1 MSRLYTTKM
10 RRGTLGSKSLL
21 IRRVQKNRIQKMINL
36 SNNTVPESVKE
47 STNAY
52 LQELVSTPKGAH
64 VLKRWMLAFFIIFII
79 TLFLPWQ
86 QNIRGKGTLT
96 ALNPA
101 ERPQSIQ
108 SVIAGRIEK
117 WNIVEGQLVKKGD
130 TLVILSELKDDY
142 FDPQLPTRLNE
153 QLQAKK
159 EALSSYNAKADALQ
173 KQQDALVKN
182 LALSLEKA
190 RNKVKQNRS
199 KVAADSADVQA
210 EMLQVKIAND
220 RLLRGLSQEKQ
231 GIVSLNE
238 MESRRL
244 KVQETQNKLISVQ
257 NKLAISRQE
266 LINSQIE
273 LNSIGA
279 EYAEKIAK
287 ASSDRSSALASV
299 ADGQSEISK
308 IINKQASVDIRRGF
322 YIVRAPQDGYVV
334 KASKTGIGETLK
346 ETEAI
351 CTLQPINPNLAVEL
365 YVKAM
370 DVPLIQQGRIARL
383 EFEGWPAIQF
393 SGWPSVSVGT
403 FAGKV
408 KVIDMIDSKNGEY
421 RLLITSEEGHW
432 PKQLRV
438 GSGVYGWIML
448 DDVPIWYELWRQ
460 LNAFP
465 PSLKAAPEEGEKDKK
480 EK

>member
-1 MSRLYTTKM
+1 ML
-10 RRGTLGSKSLL
+10 
-21 IRRVQKNRIQKMINL
+21 NL
-36 SNNTVPESVKE
+36 SKNNIPNSVKD
-47 STNAY
+47 SSDTF
-52 LQELVSTPKGAH
+52 LQELVSTPKGTH
-64 VLKRWMLAFFIIFII
+64 ILKRWLLGFFIIFII

-86 QNIRGKGTLT
+86 QNINGKGMLT

-101 ERPQSIQ
+101 ERPQNIQ
-108 SVIAGRIEK
+108 NVIAGRIEK
-117 WNIVEGQLVKKGD
+117 WNVTEGQLVKKGD
-130 TLVILSELKDDY
+130 TLVVLSELKDDY
-142 FDPQLPTRLNE
+142 FDPQLPARLSE
-153 QLQAKK
+153 QMQAKK
-159 EALSSYNAKADALQ
+159 TALENYQAKADALQ
-173 KQQDALVKN
+173 KQQEALMKN
-182 LALSLEKA
+182 WELSLEKA

-199 KVAADSADVQA
+199 KVNADSVDVQA
-210 EMLQVKIAND
+210 EQWQVKVAQD
-220 RLLRGLSQEKQ
+220 RLQRGVSQERQ

-238 MESRRL
+238 METRRL
-244 KVQETQNKLISVQ
+244 KVQETQNKLNSVQ

-273 LNSIGA
+273 LNA
-279 EYAEKIAK
+279 VNADYAEKIAK
-287 ASSDRSSALASV
+287 ARSDRSTALAAFS
-299 ADGQSEISK
+299 DGQSELSK
-308 IINKQASVDIRRGF
+308 LLNKQASVDIRRGF

-334 KASKTGIGETLK
+334 KALKAGIGETLK
-346 ETEAI
+346 ETESI

-370 DVPLIQQGRIARL
+370 DVPLIQEGRIARL

-421 RLLITSEEGHW
+421 RLLITPENGNW
-432 PKQLRV
+432 PKQLRM

-448 DDVPIWYELWRQ
+448 DNVPVWYELWRQ

-465 PSLKAAPEEGEKDKK
+465 PSLKAAPEEGEKSKK

>member
-1 MSRLYTTKM
+1 
-10 RRGTLGSKSLL
+10 LG
-21 IRRVQKNRIQKMINL
+21 
-36 SNNTVPESVKE
+36 
-47 STNAY
+47 
-52 LQELVSTPKGAH
+52 
-64 VLKRWMLAFFIIFII
+64 FFIIFII

-86 QNIRGKGTLT
+86 QNINGKGMLT

-101 ERPQSIQ
+101 ERPQNIQ
-108 SVIAGRIEK
+108 NVIAGRIEK
-117 WNIVEGQLVKKGD
+117 WNVTEGQLVKKGD
-130 TLVILSELKDDY
+130 TLVVLSELKDDY
-142 FDPQLPTRLNE
+142 FDPQLPARLSE
-153 QLQAKK
+153 QMQAKK
-159 EALSSYNAKADALQ
+159 TALENYQAKADALQ
-173 KQQDALVKN
+173 KQQEALMKN
-182 LALSLEKA
+182 WELSLEKA

-199 KVAADSADVQA
+199 KVNADSVDVQA
-210 EMLQVKIAND
+210 EQWQVKVAQD
-220 RLLRGLSQEKQ
+220 RLQRGVSQERQ

-238 MESRRL
+238 METRRL
-244 KVQETQNKLISVQ
+244 KVQETQNKLNSVQ

-273 LNSIGA
+273 LNA
-279 EYAEKIAK
+279 VNADYAEKIAK
-287 ASSDRSSALASV
+287 ARSDRSTALAAFS
-299 ADGQSEISK
+299 DGQSELSK
-308 IINKQASVDIRRGF
+308 LLNKQASVDIRRGF

-334 KASKTGIGETLK
+334 KALKAGIGETLK
-346 ETEAI
+346 ETESI

-370 DVPLIQQGRIARL
+370 DVPLIQEGRIARL

-421 RLLITSEEGHW
+421 RLLITPENGNW
-432 PKQLRV
+432 PKQLRM

-448 DDVPIWYELWRQ
+448 DNVPVWYELWRQ

-465 PSLKAAPEEGEKDKK
+465 PSLKAAPEEGEKSKK

>member
-1 MSRLYTTKM
+1 ML
-10 RRGTLGSKSLL
+10 
-21 IRRVQKNRIQKMINL
+21 NL
-36 SNNTVPESVKE
+36 SNNVVPESVKE
-47 STNAY
+47 SSNAY
-52 LQELVSTPKGAH
+52 IQELVSTPKSTH
-64 VLKRWMLAFFIIFII
+64 VLKRWLLGFFIIFII
-79 TLFLPWQ
+79 VLFLPWQ
-86 QNIRGKGTLT
+86 QNINGKGTLT
-96 ALNPA
+96 ALSPS

-108 SVIAGRIEK
+108 NVIAGRIEK
-117 WNIVEGQLVKKGD
+117 WNVAEGQLVKKGD
-130 TLVILSELKDDY
+130 TLVILSELKDEY
-142 FDPQLPTRLNE
+142 FDPQLPLRLNE

-159 EALSSYNAKADALQ
+159 EALDSYEAKADALQ
-173 KQQDALVKN
+173 KQIDALSQN
-182 LALSLEKA
+182 WQLSLEKA
-190 RNKVKQNRS
+190 RNKVKQNRA
-199 KVAADSADVQA
+199 KVNADSADIQA
-210 EMLQVKIAND
+210 EKLQVKIAQD
-220 RLLRGLSQEKQ
+220 RLDRGLTQEKH

-238 MESRRL
+238 IETRRL

-273 LNSIGA
+273 LNSINA

-287 ASSDRSSALASV
+287 ARSDRSSALAAIS
-299 ADGQSEISK
+299 DGQSEISK
-308 IINKQASVDIRRGF
+308 IINKQASVDIRRNM
-322 YIVRAPQDGYVV
+322 YVVRAPQEGYVV
-334 KASKTGIGETLK
+334 KALKAGIGETLK
-346 ETEAI
+346 ETESI

-365 YVKAM
+365 YVNAM

-408 KVIDMIDSKNGEY
+408 KVIDMIDSKNGQY
-421 RLLITSEEGHW
+421 RLLVTPDSGNW

-448 DDVPIWYELWRQ
+448 DDVPVWYEIWRQ

-465 PSLKAAPEEGEKDKK
+465 PSLKEAPEEGEKTGKETAAKK
-480 EK
+480 